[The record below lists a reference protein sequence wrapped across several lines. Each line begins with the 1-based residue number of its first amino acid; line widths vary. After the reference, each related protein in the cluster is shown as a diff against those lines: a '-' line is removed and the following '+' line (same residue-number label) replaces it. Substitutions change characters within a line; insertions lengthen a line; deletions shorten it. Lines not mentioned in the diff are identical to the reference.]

1 MNNLNNCFS
10 IFREDNAA
18 SFLSHFSAPNGD
30 TAPKFCMFKEK
41 KKKTYLD
48 N

>member
-1 MNNLNNCFS
+1 MNNLNNYFS

-18 SFLSHFSAPNGD
+18 PFLSHIPTPNGD
-30 TAPKFCMFKEK
+30 TAPKLCMFKEK
-41 KKKTYLD
+41 KKKTD